1 MQDICSKCGLPKDLC
16 VCETIS
22 KDAQNIEITYVRKRF
37 GKYSTVVKGLDKKS
51 INIRDLTKILK
62 GKLAC
67 GGTSKNGII
76 ELQGKH
82 KEEVKKLLVEQGFN
96 ESSIIVS

>member
-1 MQDICSKCGLPKDLC
+1 MQDICNKCGLPKDLC

-22 KDAQNIEITYVRKRF
+22 KEAQHIEILYVRKRF
-37 GKYSTVVKGLDKKS
+37 GKFSTVVKGLDQKS
-51 INIRDLTKILK
+51 INLKELTKTLK

-67 GGTSKNGII
+67 GGTAKNGVI

-82 KEEVKKLLVEQGFN
+82 KDEVKKLLVESGFN